1 LTLLGCLR
9 PALVPQPGFGAS
21 SLLSIYDLIERAA
34 HLDVRRR
41 NARQGGDRFRPLP
54 RVLRLARLRLA
65 RLRLARLRLDQ
76 DRRAEAHELLAPVY
90 GWFTEGFD
98 MPDLKEATALI
109 DELS

>member
-1 LTLLGCLR
+1 MLGCLR

-65 RLRLARLRLDQ
+65 RLRLDQ

>member
-65 RLRLARLRLDQ
+65 RLRLDQ